1 MSEAAQQQKMGV
13 NQALIRG
20 RVEESTALENGGFD
34 TAIAMPAP
42 DEFSSPS
49 FIHVYSDKRLG
60 QKGEVVQVLVDVRGF
75 RQRINGN
82 KGVWVKYTN
91 TLRAVE

>member
-1 MSEAAQQQKMGV
+1 MADQQQQV
-13 NQALIRG
+13 QPRRNLAVIFG
-20 RVEESTALENGGFD
+20 RIEEVTALDNGGFD
-34 TAIAMPAP
+34 TAIAIAAD

-49 FIHVYSDKRLG
+49 FVHVYSDKRIG
-60 QKGEVVQVLVDVRGF
+60 QKGEMVEQLCQVRGF

-91 TLRAVE
+91 TYRAVQ

>member
-1 MSEAAQQQKMGV
+1 MSEAMKVGA
-13 NQALIRG
+13 NQALVVG
-20 RVEESTALENGGFD
+20 RVEESTALENGGYD

-42 DEFSSPS
+42 DEYSSPS
-49 FIHVYSDKRLG
+49 FVHVYSDKRLG
-60 QKGEVVQVLVDVRGF
+60 QKGDVVNVMVDVRGF

-91 TLRAVE
+91 TLRAVQ